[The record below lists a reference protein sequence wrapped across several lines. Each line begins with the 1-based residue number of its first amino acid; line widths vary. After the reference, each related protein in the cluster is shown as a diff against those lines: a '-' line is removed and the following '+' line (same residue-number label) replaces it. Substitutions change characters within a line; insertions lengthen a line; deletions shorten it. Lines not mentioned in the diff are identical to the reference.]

1 MSTLDKIQAAGKAG
15 QLLPSS
21 VEIISTWLA
30 AGLPTWAVESID
42 ELVAK
47 GAWSELNDRFYRYLE
62 FGTGGMR
69 GRTIGVISTAAEQ
82 GKLGPQ
88 GTPEHAGI
96 GSNVLNDYTLVR
108 ATIGLFRYVRGYLD
122 GIGCND
128 QPKLVIAHDV
138 RHFSRHFCE
147 LSASTWTRLGGL
159 AYIFDGPRS
168 TPQLSFSVRHLKAHC
183 GVVITAS
190 HNPAHDNGFKAYFG
204 DGAQVVAPHDK
215 GIVTEVN
222 KVPLSDLGQ
231 FLSVDLA
238 RVITLG
244 HAADDAYLAAASTAA
259 LDPEVLR
266 KTKLKVVFTNIHG
279 TGCVASIPLLIHA
292 GCDVSAVQE
301 QVAFDARFPTV
312 KSPNPRTLRRCR
324 APSAL
329 AEAKGA
335 DVVMATDPDSD
346 RVGVAVRNAAGK
358 VELLTGN
365 QIGSL
370 LTEYRLTKCKELG
383 WIPKEGSDRVAIV
396 KTYVTTSLQDAVG
409 HAHGVKVINTLTGF
423 KWIGAKIRGY
433 EETLKGELLSK
444 EGIALDYDATPFASR
459 VKLLQKY
466 STFYAFGCE
475 ESYGYLANDYVRD
488 KDANS
493 ACLMFAELCAY
504 VKSRGMTVTQYLDEM
519 YLKYGYFLEGTINI
533 YYEGASGAAKIKR
546 ILDTYRSQSPKAFGD
561 VAVAK
566 FQDFG
571 RETFKDA
578 DGEEIPKQDLYFVT
592 LANGYTF
599 AARGSGT
606 EPKMKF
612 YLFAKQAVKNAAEL
626 PAVKQSVKA
635 ELERIK
641 ALIEAD
647 AKARAEG

>member
-1 MSTLDKIQAAGKAG
+1 MSGKRWLWLCLMLVSLSLAVAGCGGEKKDAAGKG
-15 QLLPSS
+15 
-21 VEIISTWLA
+21 
-30 AGLPTWAVESID
+30 
-42 ELVAK
+42 
-47 GAWSELNDRFYRYLE
+47 
-62 FGTGGMR
+62 
-69 GRTIGVISTAAEQ
+69 
-82 GKLGPQ
+82 GPQ
-88 GTPEHAGI
+88 GKVMI
-96 GSNVLNDYTLVR
+96 YTSIYPDIIESVKP
-108 ATIGLFRYVRGYLD
+108 AVKKAFGALD
-122 GIGCND
+122 VQWFQGGTEKVMT
-128 QPKLVIAHDV
+128 KLSGEIQA
-138 RHFSRHFCE
+138 
-147 LSASTWTRLGGL
+147 
-159 AYIFDGPRS
+159 
-168 TPQLSFSVRHLKAHC
+168 
-183 GVVITAS
+183 
-190 HNPAHDNGFKAYFG
+190 
-204 DGAQVVAPHDK
+204 
-215 GIVTEVN
+215 N
-222 KVPLSDLGQ
+222 K
-231 FLSVDLA
+231 
-238 RVITLG
+238 I
-244 HAADDAYLAAASTAA
+244 AADLIMVADPSYYLT
-259 LDPEVLR
+259 LKQR
-266 KTKLKVVFTNIHG
+266 K
-279 TGCVASIPLLIHA
+279 LL
-292 GCDVSAVQE
+292 
-301 QVAFDARFPTV
+301 FPYA
-312 KSPNPRTLRRCR
+312 SPNNKGVTQ
-324 APSAL
+324 
-329 AEAKGA
+329 AKGA
-335 DVVMATDPDSD
+335 DGAMATDRDSD
-346 RVGVAVRNAAGK
+346 RVGVAVRKGAGK
-358 VELLTGN
+358 DELLTGN

-370 LTEYRLTKCKELG
+370 LTEYRLSKCKELG
-383 WIPKEGSDRVAIV
+383 WISKEGSDRVAIV

-533 YYEGASGAAKIKR
+533 YYEGASGAAKTKR